1 MKARSL
7 VVACA
12 AVGAMFVAG
21 SGSASANLAWCVSD
35 PPVHVVTPGGSNLTI
50 NNMVYLPAG
59 AQHLQNQ
66 ISDGA
71 TVASD
76 GNGGTLVTVHVY
88 VPAAAH
94 VISSE
99 HRFGLSTEGDG
110 TSVITLYLDVPIT

>member
-7 VVACA
+7 VVASA
-12 AVGAMFVAG
+12 AVGALFVAG

-35 PPVHVVTPGGSNLTI
+35 PPVHVVTPGGNNLTI
-50 NNMVYLPAG
+50 NNMVYLPAS
-59 AQHLQNQ
+59 ARDLKQQV
-66 ISDGA
+66 SDDA
-71 TVASD
+71 TAASD
-76 GNGGTLVTVHVY
+76 GSGGTLVTVHVH

-110 TSVITLYLDVPIT
+110 ASVITLYLDVPIT